1 MKEIECVINTD
12 GTVEIDM
19 IGFKGKGCE
28 KILDQL
34 TKALGQKVESKTKQ
48 EYYQQE
54 AEVKQKVRGF

>member
-1 MKEIECVINTD
+1 MKEIECVINPD

-34 TKALGQKVESKTKQ
+34 TKALGQKVDSKIKH
-48 EYYQQE
+48 EYYEQD
-54 AEVKQKVRGF
+54 AEVKQKVKGF